1 MRVFLPFSV
10 LGPFG
15 IMEVQ
20 AFRFHYLPY
29 LMVVLNYFI
38 SFVYGHVLSSHLL
51 LFFLS
56 GPREHVHICCK
67 AKVLLYF
74 CNFVFIASVW
84 MIQVHTE
91 VFCSLKGPEEWDD
104 TWQRVRRHVRTW
116 SHAHNDK
123 FTAWGTLELWW
134 WINC

>member
-1 MRVFLPFSV
+1 MWIFLPFSV
-10 LGPFG
+10 LEMFD

-20 AFRFHYLPY
+20 TFRFHYLPA
-29 LMVVLNYFI
+29 LMVVSNYFI

-51 LFFLS
+51 LSFLS
-56 GPREHVHICCK
+56 GPREHVYTCCK
-67 AKVLLYF
+67 ARVLFYF
-74 CNFVFIASVW
+74 RNFVLIASVW
-84 MIQVHTE
+84 MIQVHIE

-104 TWQRVRRHVRTW
+104 IRQRIRRVRTW
-116 SHAHNDK
+116 SHAHSDK